1 MAAIGVR
8 RIAIAPGAMT
18 VPMSTPTSTPTSTFC
33 RLLTALLLVAS
44 VGAHAEAISL
54 AAAITAADDANID
67 LNSARNAVKS
77 ATAGL
82 RSADTAPNPVFSFN
96 DTQVQPGRVSTVGV
110 SIVADAVAR
119 IDVPLERGG
128 KRTAR
133 VAAAR
138 ADLAAAGADRGDVTR
153 QVHAAVAAAWF
164 GLMASERRAA
174 LYARIADS
182 WQTGV
187 GLARRQRDAG
197 AISGGDLARQ
207 QVEALRAAAAR
218 SQALSDQREAQLQLA
233 TLIGQEAEAPTLA
246 TLGDWPMAQ
255 PVASDDPDDIADRR
269 PDVRAALARVESA
282 RRQLDGAHALKHP
295 DITAGV
301 QYEHAPS
308 RFGVGDSIGLGL
320 AVALPV
326 RNRYNGEVDAAG
338 VGLAEAEAQAAK
350 ARALALADII
360 TARRAAAEAGAR
372 RASVDA
378 ELLPAA
384 RKAADTAEF
393 AYKSGAI
400 ALLDLLD
407 ARRTLQSVE
416 LAAIDAHAD
425 EARAIARLTA
435 AQATGDE

>member
-1 MAAIGVR
+1 MTLRPLRPPLPVLIG
-8 RIAIAPGAMT
+8 T
-18 VPMSTPTSTPTSTFC
+18 
-33 RLLTALLLVAS
+33 LALLLA
-44 VGAHAEAISL
+44 GPARAEAISL
-54 AAAITAADDANID
+54 AAALAAADDANID
-67 LNSARNAVKS
+67 LNSARNAVKT
-77 ATAGL
+77 AAAGL
-82 RSADTAPNPVFSFN
+82 RSADTAPNPQFSLN
-96 DTQVQPGRVSTVGV
+96 ATQIQPGRLSTLGAGN
-110 SIVADAVAR
+110 VADTVAR
-119 IDVPLERGG
+119 IDLPLERGG

-153 QVHAAVAAAWF
+153 QVHAAVADAWF
-164 GLMASERRAA
+164 NLMASERRAT

-187 GLARRQRDAG
+187 GLARKQRDAG

-233 TLIGQEAEAPTLA
+233 ALIGQEAAAATLT
-246 TLGDWPMAQ
+246 TLGDWPA
-255 PVASDDPDDIADRR
+255 ASPIASEDPDDVANRR

-301 QYEHAPS
+301 QVQHAPGLL
-308 RFGVGDSIGLGL
+308 GVGDSVGLGL
-320 AVALPV
+320 AFQLPV

-338 VGLAEAEAQAAK
+338 VALAEAEAQAAK
-350 ARALALADII
+350 ARALAVADII

-372 RASVDA
+372 RQSVDA